1 MIMMSNEFD
10 DMEEK
15 LDEGDGLIPQEK
27 VKRPSGLRGIVE
39 SVAHLYTSSKINGSS
54 TKLLETAAA
63 AEEDLERLQ
72 DTESTQQHHYRP
84 RRSWGGSDFRNLVPS
99 LKAFILA
106 VFFFGLGVAVACG
119 LGLVVPYSS
128 LLHLFTATPGD
139 APELDAFGLPDVLP
153 VVHSTQLINK
163 TELDLATGF
172 VASQAPTIRSYEFNI
187 TYGLAAPDGVWKPM
201 LLANGQSPGPLIEAS
216 TGDTVRVTVNNLLPG
231 AETTTSLHFHGL
243 NQYNTTW
250 MDGVAGVSQ
259 CGIPGAGGTWT
270 YEFVV
275 AGGQRGTFW
284 WHAHTSVQLADG
296 LYGPIVVHGG
306 AAGEEGEEGEG
317 EAEELVPAA
326 AAERILFLGE
336 NYHSLAAELAAAYLS
351 PSTPWAPDEA
361 GVEPLAD
368 NLLLNGQ
375 NTYDCGVASTT
386 FTSPRPQEKKQA
398 DVPACTGGQAYETT
412 IQPGATM
419 RLRLIN
425 HSSYFSY
432 WFSIDGHELS
442 IVEMDGVE
450 VEPIPVRGVHA
461 NIGQRYSVMVTADQA
476 VGEYVIRSALEKD
489 CFLPFSTYTSAGL
502 ESIGYEARGILR
514 YEGAVA
520 GRMDL
525 GANATTATTTSAS
538 SKNTTTNKNTN
549 PQGCY
554 DMPFDVPRPRRPETA
569 YELAEADPQYAVDF
583 QFRQVGEVNRIFI
596 NRTSWAP
603 YRDDAMLWQA
613 VEQEFVP
620 GEGGSYNNWGFRL
633 DQQVLLVPDG
643 SGVVQVAINSLDV
656 MEHPFHMQ

>member
-1 MIMMSNEFD
+1 MMSNEFD

-27 VKRPSGLRGIVE
+27 LKRPSGLRGIAA
-39 SVAHLYTSSKINGSS
+39 SVAYFYTSSKKNSWS
-54 TKLLETAAA
+54 TKLLEATAA
-63 AEEDLERLQ
+63 AEEDLEQLQ
-72 DTESTQQHHYRP
+72 DSESTQQHNHRP
-84 RRSWGGSDFRNLVPS
+84 RRGWGRPDIRSLIPS

-119 LGLVVPYSS
+119 LGLGVPYSS
-128 LLHLFTATPGD
+128 LLHLFTATSNEALNVD
-139 APELDAFGLPDVLP
+139 VLGLPDILP
-153 VVHSTQLINK
+153 VVHTTQLINK
-163 TELDLATGF
+163 AELDLTTGF
-172 VASQAPTIRSYEFNI
+172 AASQTPAVRSFEFNI

-201 LLANGQSPGPLIEAS
+201 LLANGQSPGPLIEVS
-216 TGDTVRVTVNNLLPG
+216 TGDTVRLTVHNLLPS
-231 AETTTSLHFHGL
+231 AAATTSLHFHGL

-284 WHAHTSVQLADG
+284 WHAHTAVQLADG
-296 LYGPIVVHGG
+296 LYGPIVVRDA
-306 AAGEEGEEGEG
+306 AAGGGG
-317 EAEELVPAA
+317 GELVPAA

-386 FTSPRPQEKKQA
+386 FTTPRPQQKNK
-398 DVPACTGGQAYETT
+398 PACTGGRAYETT
-412 IQPGATM
+412 IRPGATV

-450 VEPIPVRGVHA
+450 VEPIPARGVHV

-476 VGEYVIRSALEKD
+476 VGEYVIRSALEKK

-502 ESIGYEARGILR
+502 ESIGYEARGVLR

-520 GRMDL
+520 GGTDL
-525 GANATTATTTSAS
+525 RANATTAS
-538 SKNTTTNKNTN
+538 SSNTTTTTTN

-554 DMPFDVPRPRRPETA
+554 DMPFDVPRPRRAEAA

-583 QFRQVGEVNRIFI
+583 QFRQVGEVNRIFL

-603 YRDDAMLWQA
+603 YRDDATLWQA
-613 VEQEFVP
+613 VEQDFVP

>member
-1 MIMMSNEFD
+1 MIMMSNDFD

-39 SVAHLYTSSKINGSS
+39 SVAHLYTSSKKNGSS

-63 AEEDLERLQ
+63 AEEDLEQLQ
-72 DTESTQQHHYRP
+72 DTETAEQHHYRP
-84 RRSWGGSDFRNLVPS
+84 RRGWGRPDFRSLVPS

-119 LGLVVPYSS
+119 LGLGVPYSS

-139 APELDAFGLPDVLP
+139 TPELDAFGLPDVLP

-172 VASQAPTIRSYEFNI
+172 TASQTPTVRSYEFNI

-231 AETTTSLHFHGL
+231 AEATTSLHFHGL

-284 WHAHTSVQLADG
+284 WHAHTAVQLADG
-296 LYGPIVVHGG
+296 LYGPVVVRGS
-306 AAGEEGEEGEG
+306 AAGDEG
-317 EAEELVPAA
+317 EELVPAA
-326 AAERILFLGE
+326 EAERILFLGE

-386 FTSPRPQEKKQA
+386 FTSPRTQGKKQA
-398 DVPACTGGQAYETT
+398 EVPACTGGQAYETT
-412 IQPGATM
+412 IPPGATM

-432 WFSIDGHELS
+432 WFSIDGHELR

-450 VEPIPVRGVHA
+450 VEPIPARGVHV
-461 NIGQRYSVMVTADQA
+461 NIGQRYSVMITADQA
-476 VGEYVIRSALEKD
+476 VGEYVIRSALEKE

-520 GRMDL
+520 GGTDL
-525 GANATTATTTSAS
+525 GANATTTTTTLTS
-538 SKNTTTNKNTN
+538 SDNNNNTNTN

-554 DMPFDVPRPRRPETA
+554 DLPFDVPRPRRPEVA

-583 QFRQVGEVNRIFI
+583 QFRQVGEVNRIFL

-603 YRDDAMLWQA
+603 YRDDATLWQA
-613 VEQEFVP
+613 VEQDFVP